1 MKRLDHNEK
10 LTFSI
15 FAIITACCTLL
26 VGCSA
31 EEKANAESTASSVFL
46 GDISGNI
53 SITANAYAFI
63 DPDTGVNYIVVRG
76 PECIAI
82 SPRYNPDGTF
92 VISDVNTPS
101 QNTIDEYGE

>member
-1 MKRLDHNEK
+1 MKRLDHDKK
-10 LTFSI
+10 LIFTI
-15 FAIITACCTLL
+15 FAIIIACCTLL
-26 VGCSA
+26 VGCSN

-46 GDISGNI
+46 GDINGTVSV
-53 SITANAYAFI
+53 TANAYTFI

-92 VISDVNTPS
+92 VVSDTNTPS
-101 QNTIDEYGE
+101 QNIIDEYGE